1 MDTFTDELAL
11 DFTDYSQL
19 SFSDEGNEE
28 IILYLNGDAVGYVLA
43 YTDVEN
49 DNREYICVNY
59 EMIYLDTLEAL

>member
-1 MDTFTDELAL
+1 MEIYTDELTL

-19 SFSDEGNEE
+19 SFLDEGNEE
-28 IILYLNGDAVGYVLA
+28 ILLFLNGNFVGYVLV

-49 DNREYICVNY
+49 DNREYICVNS

>member
-1 MDTFTDELAL
+1 MDTFTDELTL

-19 SFSDEGNEE
+19 SFLDEGNEE
-28 IILYLNGDAVGYVLA
+28 ILLFLNGNFVGYVLV

>member
-1 MDTFTDELAL
+1 MTTFTDELAL

-19 SFSDEGNEE
+19 SFLDEGNEE
-28 IILYLNGDAVGYVLA
+28 IILYLNGDAVGYVLV

>member
-1 MDTFTDELAL
+1 MEIYTDELTL

-19 SFSDEGNEE
+19 SFLDEGNEE
-28 IILYLNGDAVGYVLA
+28 ILLFLNGNFVGYVLV

>member
-1 MDTFTDELAL
+1 MEIFTDELTL

-19 SFSDEGNEE
+19 SFLDEGNEE
-28 IILYLNGDAVGYVLA
+28 ILLFLNGNFVGYVLV